1 MADTR
6 LQAVATA
13 DIRGRTLFA
22 GDRNEETA
30 VAGSVPVSSL
40 GAPAAP
46 PAREVPGIPF
56 FVHTFQPLRPTSVRA
71 GIAARQGH
79 PRQGQPSRTGLFRRC
94 PVHALGATWQGA
106 LREDAAHTLWK
117 VPMGADRDPSSV
129 EVC

>member
-13 DIRGRTLFA
+13 DNRGRTMFA

-30 VAGSVPVSSL
+30 VAGSVPVSPP
-40 GAPAAP
+40 GALAAP
-46 PAREVPGIPF
+46 PARHVPGIPF

-71 GIAARQGH
+71 GLAARQGH
-79 PRQGQPSRTGLFRRC
+79 PRQGQPSRTGLSRHRF
-94 PVHALGATWQGA
+94 VHALGAPWLNA
-106 LREDAAHTLWK
+106 VREDAAHTLWK

-129 EVC
+129 EAC

>member
-13 DIRGRTLFA
+13 DNRGRTLFA
-22 GDRNEETA
+22 SDRNEEPA
-30 VAGSVPVSSL
+30 DAGSVPVSSP

-46 PAREVPGIPF
+46 PALDVPGIPF

-71 GIAARQGH
+71 GFAARQGL
-79 PRQGQPSRTGLFRRC
+79 PRQGQPSRTGLSRRRL
-94 PVHALGATWQGA
+94 VHALGAPWSSA
-106 LREDAAHTLWK
+106 LRGNAAHTLWK

>member
-6 LQAVATA
+6 LKAVATA
-13 DIRGRTLFA
+13 DNSGRTVFVCY
-22 GDRNEETA
+22 RNQEAADA
-30 VAGSVPVSSL
+30 VSVPVISP
-40 GAPAAP
+40 GALAAP
-46 PAREVPGIPF
+46 PARHVAGIPF

-79 PRQGQPSRTGLFRRC
+79 PRQGQPSRTGLSRHRL
-94 PVHALGATWQGA
+94 VHALGAPWQGA